1 MSRPPEFPR
10 LGPVLA
16 PVVPLVTG
24 KRKDASGK
32 PAPLYAELQCLTNFT
47 FLEGASHASE
57 LVAEAKVLG
66 HAAIGIADRNTLA
79 GVVRAHTAAKKQG
92 LRLLVGARLDV
103 TDQDNIGLS
112 LIAYPKNR
120 SAYGALSRL
129 ITQGRRAAP
138 KGECYFTFEE
148 MLPALHGQMIIVL
161 PPDDLIDP
169 LFVARFKTLSGTFS
183 GHVFLGLHMLARG
196 TDRTRA
202 IMLKTLALE
211 AGAELIA
218 VNDVIM
224 HAPHRRPLADVIT
237 CIREKTKITEAGFLL
252 QKNADRYLKTPEE
265 MTRLFAGF
273 PEAIANIL
281 RFLEA
286 CTFSLDEL
294 SYNYPDEPVPEGV
307 TQPQHLRALALAG
320 AEQRYPKG
328 VPAKV
333 KTALEKELSL
343 IAELKYEGYFLT
355 VNDIVRF
362 ARSKGILCQG
372 RGSAANSAVCYCL
385 GVTAVD
391 PATTSLLFERFISAA
406 RKEPPDI
413 DVDFEHER
421 REEVIQYIYQRYGR
435 EKAAL
440 AATVITYRP
449 RSAVREV
456 GKVMGLTED
465 VTSALSSSVWGSWG
479 KEIDTKE
486 VNQAGLDLSDP
497 HLKRVIE
504 LTQELLGFPRHLSQH
519 VGGFVLTRE
528 RLDDIVPIGNAAM
541 DDRTFIEWDKD
552 DLDELKILKVDVL
565 ALGMLTCIAKS
576 YQMIAD
582 HYGQS
587 YDLATMPKEDPA
599 IYDMLCKADA
609 IGVFQV
615 ESRAQMNMLPR
626 MKPRRFY
633 DLVIEVAIVRPGPIQ
648 GDMVHPY
655 LRRRD
660 GIEEVAYP
668 SPAAEH
674 GPADELERVLGR
686 TLGVPLFQEQ
696 AMQIAI
702 DAAKFTPDEAN
713 DLRRAM
719 ATFRRV
725 GTINTLQEKMVGR
738 MIGRGYDPDF
748 ATRCF
753 DQIKGFGEYGF
764 PESHAASFA
773 LLVYAS
779 AWIKC
784 HYPDVFC
791 ACLLNSQPMGFYAP
805 AQIVR
810 DAKEHLIT
818 VRPVDVSYSNWDC
831 TLEEVDDGINA
842 VRLGFRQLD
851 GLREDVMR
859 EFMERREHLP
869 VFETLEDVRS
879 GGGLSIAVLE
889 RLAAGDALRSV
900 GRSTAHAGDLN
911 LQYMAFPLPS
921 LGRKVSPQVTERG
934 SVALDL
940 PLRPLRVHLSP
951 QRGEMKGKEFGLDR
965 RNALWDVRG
974 LISDKPLPLFDAIN
988 ADPAGFDLPV
998 NLPEMPLSEHVVAD
1012 YQTSRL
1018 SLKAHPVSFLRGL
1031 YNSQRIIPAKAL
1043 FNCRHGDKVTVAG
1056 VVLVRQ
1062 RPGTAKGVVFMNI
1075 EDESGVANIVV
1086 WKKLRDIYRKEV
1098 MQARLVAVEGI
1109 VQRAGDVIHVVARRV
1124 IDRTSDLSLLAE
1136 NGVTDFAAPLAR
1148 ADEVA
1153 RPVDEDG
1160 RVKRKRAR
1168 AGALSNNQPL
1178 PLPATGLPS
1187 ALPARGSHPRNVR
1200 VIPKSR
1206 DFH

>member
-10 LGPVLA
+10 LA
-16 PVVPLVTG
+16 PVIPLVTG
-24 KRKDASGK
+24 KRKDTASNA
-32 PAPLYAELQCLTNFT
+32 APLYAELQCLTNFT

-57 LVAEAKVLG
+57 LVAEAKALG
-66 HAAIGIADRNTLA
+66 HAALGIADRNTLA
-79 GVVRAHTAAKKQG
+79 GVVRAHSAAKKQG
-92 LRLLVGARLDV
+92 MRLLVGARLDV
-103 TDQDNIGLS
+103 TYPYKSSFS

-120 SAYGALSRL
+120 VAYGALSRL

-138 KGECYFTFEE
+138 KGECHFTFED
-148 MLPALHGQMIIVL
+148 MLPALEGQMIIVL
-161 PPDDLIDP
+161 PPDDLTYP
-169 LFVARFKTLSGTFS
+169 LFAPRFNTLCRTFPTQ
-183 GHVFLGLHMLARG
+183 VFLALHMLARG
-196 TDRTRA
+196 TDRTRG
-202 IMLKTLALE
+202 LALKIMAQN

-224 HAPHRRPLADVIT
+224 HNPLRRPLADVIS
-237 CIREKTKITEAGFLL
+237 CIREKAKITDAGFLL
-252 QKNADRYLKTPEE
+252 QKNADRHLKTPEE
-265 MTRLFAGF
+265 MARLFAGF
-273 PEAIANIL
+273 SEAIANIP

-294 SYNYPDEPVPEGV
+294 SYNYPDEPVPEGI
-307 TQPQHLRALALAG
+307 TQSAHLRALALTG
-320 AEQRYPKG
+320 AEQRYPNG

-333 KTALEKELSL
+333 KAALEKELKL

-391 PATTSLLFERFISAA
+391 PATTSLLFERFISTA

-465 VTSALSSSVWGSWG
+465 VTSALSSAVWGSWG
-479 KEIDTKE
+479 KEIDAKE
-486 VNQAGLDLSDP
+486 VSQAGLDLNDP

-576 YQMIAD
+576 YQMIAA
-582 HYGQS
+582 HYGHS
-587 YDLATMPKEDPA
+587 YDLATMPKEDPS

-660 GIEEVAYP
+660 GIEQVAYP
-668 SPAAEH
+668 SPAPEH

-725 GTINTLQEKMVGR
+725 GTIHSLQEKMVGR
-738 MIGRGYDPDF
+738 MIERGYNPDF
-748 ATRCF
+748 AKRCF

-810 DAKEHLIT
+810 DAREHLII
-818 VRPVDVSYSNWDC
+818 VRPVDVSFSNWDC
-831 TLEEVDDGINA
+831 TLEVVDDGIHA

-851 GLREDVMR
+851 GLREDVLR
-859 EFMERREHLP
+859 EFVAKREHLP
-869 VFETLEDVRS
+869 VFESLEDVRRA
-879 GGGLSIAVLE
+879 GLSVAVLE

-900 GRSTAHAGDLN
+900 ASDISLSEQNMASDLSACGRD
-911 LQYMAFPLPS
+911 
-921 LGRKVSPQVTERG
+921 
-934 SVALDL
+934 VAK
-940 PLRPLRVHLSP
+940 R
-951 QRGEMKGKEFGLDR
+951 QRGVTAQKEGPLSVTFGDISPARGEIGAKMIEAHNQVQNSVEPKPLDR

-974 LISDKPLPLFDAIN
+974 LMSDKPLPLFDAFN
-988 ADPAGFDLPV
+988 ADPAGVDIPAS
-998 NLPEMPLSEHVVAD
+998 LPEMPLSEHVVAD

-1031 YNSQRIIPAKAL
+1031 YTKQRMIAAKQL
-1043 FNCRHGDKVTVAG
+1043 FTCRHGQRVTVAG

-1062 RPGTAKGVVFMNI
+1062 RPGTAKGVVFMTL
-1075 EDESGVANIVV
+1075 EDETGVANIVV
-1086 WKKLRDIYRKEV
+1086 WKKLMEQYRKEV

-1124 IDRTSDLSLLAE
+1124 IDRTSDLSVLAE

-1160 RVKRKRAR
+1160 RVMRMRAR

-1178 PLPATGLPS
+1178 PVPGSAIQPAH
-1187 ALPARGSHPRNVR
+1187 GSHPRNVR

>member
-1 MSRPPEFPR
+1 
-10 LGPVLA
+10 
-16 PVVPLVTG
+16 
-24 KRKDASGK
+24 
-32 PAPLYAELQCLTNFT
+32 
-47 FLEGASHASE
+47 
-57 LVAEAKVLG
+57 
-66 HAAIGIADRNTLA
+66 
-79 GVVRAHTAAKKQG
+79 
-92 LRLLVGARLDV
+92 
-103 TDQDNIGLS
+103 
-112 LIAYPKNR
+112 
-120 SAYGALSRL
+120 
-129 ITQGRRAAP
+129 
-138 KGECYFTFEE
+138 
-148 MLPALHGQMIIVL
+148 
-161 PPDDLIDP
+161 
-169 LFVARFKTLSGTFS
+169 
-183 GHVFLGLHMLARG
+183 
-196 TDRTRA
+196 
-202 IMLKTLALE
+202 
-211 AGAELIA
+211 
-218 VNDVIM
+218 
-224 HAPHRRPLADVIT
+224 
-237 CIREKTKITEAGFLL
+237 
-252 QKNADRYLKTPEE
+252 
-265 MTRLFAGF
+265 
-273 PEAIANIL
+273 
-281 RFLEA
+281 
-286 CTFSLDEL
+286 
-294 SYNYPDEPVPEGV
+294 
-307 TQPQHLRALALAG
+307 
-320 AEQRYPKG
+320 
-328 VPAKV
+328 
-333 KTALEKELSL
+333 
-343 IAELKYEGYFLT
+343 EGYFLT

-391 PATTSLLFERFISAA
+391 PATTSLLFERFISTA

-435 EKAAL
+435 ERAGL

-465 VTSALSSSVWGSWG
+465 VTSALASAVWGSWG
-479 KEIDTKE
+479 KEIDAKQ
-486 VNQAGLDLSDP
+486 VAQAGLDLSDP

-576 YQMIAD
+576 YEMIKT
-582 HYGQS
+582 HYGKS
-587 YDLATMPKEDPA
+587 YDLASMPKEDPA

-626 MKPRRFY
+626 MKPRKFY

-660 GIEEVAYP
+660 GIEQVEYP
-668 SPAAEH
+668 SPALDH

-725 GTINTLQEKMVGR
+725 GTIHTLQEKMVGR
-738 MIGRGYDPDF
+738 MIERGYNPDF
-748 ATRCF
+748 AKRCF

-810 DAKEHLIT
+810 DAREHQII
-818 VRPVDVSYSNWDC
+818 VRPVDVSFSNWDSI
-831 TLEEVDDGINA
+831 LEEVDDGIHA

-851 GLREDVMR
+851 GLREDTMR
-859 EFMERREHLP
+859 EFVARREHLP
-869 VFETLEDVRS
+869 VFESLEDVRKA
-879 GGGLSIAVLE
+879 GLSVAVLE
-889 RLAAGDALRSV
+889 RLAAGDGLRSV
-900 GRSTAHAGDLN
+900 AQNMQDEAPDLFPCGRDVRDSG
-911 LQYMAFPLPS
+911 QR
-921 LGRKVSPQVTERG
+921 GVSI
-934 SVALDL
+934 SI
-940 PLRPLRVHLSP
+940 LSP
-951 QRGEMKGKEFGLDR
+951 LCVTQEGDISLARGEIGAHPDKSVELASKPLDR

-974 LISDKPLPLFDAIN
+974 LMSDKPLPLFDAFN
-988 ADPAGFDLPV
+988 ADPAGFDVPA

-1012 YQTSRL
+1012 YQTARL

-1031 YNSQRIIPAKAL
+1031 YKKQRIIESRQL
-1043 FNCRHGDKVTVAG
+1043 LTCRHGDKITVAG

-1062 RPGTAKGVVFMNI
+1062 RPGTAKGVVFMTL
-1075 EDESGVANIVV
+1075 EDETGVANIVV
-1086 WKKLRDIYRKEV
+1086 WKKLMEQYRKEV

-1109 VQRAGDVIHVVARRV
+1109 VQRAGDVIHVVARKV

-1136 NGVTDFAAPLAR
+1136 NGVADFAVPLAR

-1160 RVKRKRAR
+1160 RVKRMRAR

-1178 PLPATGLPS
+1178 PLPTQTQPV
-1187 ALPARGSHPRNVR
+1187 RGSHPRNVR

>member
-1 MSRPPEFPR
+1 MSRPPELPSF
-10 LGPVLA
+10 A
-16 PVVPLVTG
+16 PVIPVIPFVG
-24 KRKDASGK
+24 SKPRVASAK

-47 FLEGASHASE
+47 FLEGASHAAE
-57 LVAEAKVLG
+57 LVAAAKALG
-66 HAAIGIADRNTLA
+66 HAAIGIADRNSLA
-79 GVVRAHTAAKKQG
+79 GIVRAHAAAKKQA
-92 LRLLVGARLDV
+92 LRLLVGARLDAAEQGQGV
-103 TDQDNIGLS
+103 FS
-112 LIAYPKNR
+112 LIAYPR
-120 SAYGALSRL
+120 HRTAYGALSRL
-129 ITQGRRAAP
+129 ITQGRRQAP
-138 KGECYFTFEE
+138 KGECHFTFEE
-148 MLPALHGQMIIVL
+148 MLPALEGQMIIVL
-161 PPDDLIDP
+161 PPDNLSDAWFALR
-169 LFVARFKTLSGTFS
+169 LKTLCDMFP
-183 GHVFLGLHMLARG
+183 GHVFLGVHMLARG

-202 IMLKTLALE
+202 LSLKALALE
-211 AGAELIA
+211 AGGEIIA

-224 HAPHRRPLADVIT
+224 HDPVRRPLADVIS
-237 CIREKTKITEAGFLL
+237 CIRKKTKVTQAGFLL
-252 QKNADRYLKTPEE
+252 QKNAERYLKAPEE
-265 MTRLFAGF
+265 MMRLFTGF
-273 PEAIANIL
+273 AEAIANIT

-307 TQPQHLRALALAG
+307 SQSQHLRDLALAG
-320 AEQRYPKG
+320 AKNRYPLENFPNG
-328 VPAKV
+328 IPAKV
-333 KTALEKELSL
+333 KSALEKELKL

-362 ARSKGILCQG
+362 ARSQGILCQG

-391 PATTSLLFERFISAA
+391 PATTSLLFERFISTA

-435 EKAAL
+435 DKAAL

-465 VTSALSSSVWGSWG
+465 VTSALASAVWGSWG
-479 KEIDTKE
+479 KEIDDKQ
-486 VNQAGLDLSDP
+486 VNQAGLNLSDP

-576 YQMIAD
+576 YQMIAA
-582 HYGQS
+582 HYGKS

-660 GIEEVAYP
+660 GIEKVEYP
-668 SPAAEH
+668 SPAPEH

-725 GTINTLQEKMVGR
+725 GTIHSLQEKMVGR
-738 MIGRGYDPDF
+738 MIERGYNPDF
-748 ATRCF
+748 AKRCF

-810 DAKEHLIT
+810 DAREHQII
-818 VRPVDVSYSNWDC
+818 VRPVDVGFSEWDC

-851 GLREDVMR
+851 GLREDIMR
-859 EFMERREHLP
+859 AFTAKRQYLP
-869 VFETLEDVRS
+869 VFETLEDVRKA
-879 GGGLSIAVLE
+879 GLSVAVLE

-900 GRSTAHAGDLN
+900 EGKPSSEMIEIKSTA
-911 LQYMAFPLPS
+911 
-921 LGRKVSPQVTERG
+921 
-934 SVALDL
+934 
-940 PLRPLRVHLSP
+940 RP
-951 QRGEMKGKEFGLDR
+951 LDR

-974 LISDKPLPLFDAIN
+974 LMCDKPLPLFDTFN
-988 ADPAGFDLPV
+988 ADPAGPDMPATLPD
-998 NLPEMPLSEHVVAD
+998 MPLSEHVVAD

-1031 YNSQRIIPAKAL
+1031 YNTQHIIPAKAL
-1043 FNCRHGDKVTVAG
+1043 LTCRHGDKVTVAG

-1062 RPGTAKGVVFMNI
+1062 RPGTAKGVVFMTL

-1086 WKKLRDIYRKEV
+1086 WKKLMEQYRKEV

-1109 VQRAGDVIHVVARRV
+1109 VQRAGNVIHLVARRLM
-1124 IDRTSDLSLLAE
+1124 DRTADLSLLAE
-1136 NGVTDFAAPLAR
+1136 NGVSDFAAPLAR

-1160 RVKRKRAR
+1160 RVKRMRVR

-1178 PLPATGLPS
+1178 PVPNSMGE
-1187 ALPARGSHPRNVR
+1187 PARGSHPRNVR

>member
-1 MSRPPEFPR
+1 
-10 LGPVLA
+10 
-16 PVVPLVTG
+16 
-24 KRKDASGK
+24 
-32 PAPLYAELQCLTNFT
+32 
-47 FLEGASHASE
+47 
-57 LVAEAKVLG
+57 
-66 HAAIGIADRNTLA
+66 
-79 GVVRAHTAAKKQG
+79 
-92 LRLLVGARLDV
+92 
-103 TDQDNIGLS
+103 
-112 LIAYPKNR
+112 
-120 SAYGALSRL
+120 
-129 ITQGRRAAP
+129 
-138 KGECYFTFEE
+138 
-148 MLPALHGQMIIVL
+148 MIIVL
-161 PPDDLIDP
+161 PPDDLTDP
-169 LFVARFKTLSGTFS
+169 LFAPRFDRLCKMFPGD
-183 GHVFLGLHMLARG
+183 VFLAVHMLARG
-196 TDRTRA
+196 TDRTRG
-202 IMLKTLALE
+202 LALKAMAQE
-211 AGAELIA
+211 AGADIIA
-218 VNDVIM
+218 VNKVIM

-237 CIREKTKITEAGFLL
+237 CIREKTKITDAGFLL
-252 QKNADRYLKTPEE
+252 QKNADRHLKTPEE
-265 MTRLFAGF
+265 MARLFGSF
-273 PEAIANIL
+273 PEAIANIA
-281 RFLEA
+281 RFLGA
-286 CTFSLDEL
+286 CNFSLDEL
-294 SYNYPDEPVPEGV
+294 SYNYPDEPAPEGV
-307 TQPQHLRALALAG
+307 TQSQHLRALALAG
-320 AEQRYPKG
+320 AENRYPAKDFPNG

-333 KTALEKELSL
+333 KAALEKELKL

-391 PATTSLLFERFISAA
+391 PATTSLLFERFISTA

-465 VTSALSSSVWGSWG
+465 VTSALSSAVWGSWG
-479 KEIDTKE
+479 KEIDSKE

-497 HLKRVIE
+497 HLRRVIE

-552 DLDELKILKVDVL
+552 DLDELRILKVDVL

-576 YQMIAD
+576 YAMISA
-582 HYGQS
+582 HYGKS

-660 GIEEVAYP
+660 GIEHVEYP
-668 SPAAEH
+668 SPAPEH
-674 GPADELERVLGR
+674 GDADELKRVLGR

-725 GTINTLQEKMVGR
+725 GTIYSLQEKMVGR
-738 MIGRGYDPDF
+738 MIERGYNPDF
-748 ATRCF
+748 AKRCF

-810 DAKEHLIT
+810 DAREHHII
-818 VRPVDVSYSNWDC
+818 VRPVDVSFSNWDA
-831 TLEEVDDGINA
+831 TLEDVDDGIHA

-851 GLREDVMR
+851 GLREDVLR
-859 EFMERREHLP
+859 EFVTRREGLP
-869 VFETLEDVRS
+869 VFESLEDVRKA
-879 GGGLSIAVLE
+879 GLSVAVLE

-900 GRSTAHAGDLN
+900 PQSSQN
-911 LQYMAFPLPS
+911 MAFPLPS
-921 LGRKVSPQVTERG
+921 LGGEVDAKRTERG
-934 SVALDL
+934 GFYQNPLSVTCGDA
-940 PLRPLRVHLSP
+940 SP
-951 QRGEMKGKEFGLDR
+951 PQEGERKKKGFGLDR

-974 LISDKPLPLFDAIN
+974 LMSDKPLPLFDAFK
-988 ADPAGFDLPV
+988 ADPAGQDIPA
-998 NLPEMPLSEHVVAD
+998 NLPDMPLSEHVVAD

-1018 SLKAHPVSFLRGL
+1018 SLKAHPMSFLRGL
-1031 YNSQRIIPAKAL
+1031 YTSQRIIPAKAL
-1043 FNCRHGDKVTVAG
+1043 FTCRHGDKVIVAG

-1062 RPGTAKGVVFMNI
+1062 RPGTAKGVVFMTL

-1086 WKKLRDIYRKEV
+1086 WKKLMEQYRKEV

-1136 NGVTDFAAPLAR
+1136 NGITDFAAPLAR

-1160 RVKRKRAR
+1160 RIKRMRAR

-1178 PLPATGLPS
+1178 PVPNS
-1187 ALPARGSHPRNVR
+1187 AQPVRGSHPRNVR